1 MFVVK
6 KILYKWE
13 YIVEK
18 KFIINTIMVKL
29 NSIIK
34 KCVTKMSERKQIN
47 NKNLFYLKMVIRQS
61 NKYFKNKKE

>member
-13 YIVEK
+13 YNVEK

-29 NSIIK
+29 NSIIQ